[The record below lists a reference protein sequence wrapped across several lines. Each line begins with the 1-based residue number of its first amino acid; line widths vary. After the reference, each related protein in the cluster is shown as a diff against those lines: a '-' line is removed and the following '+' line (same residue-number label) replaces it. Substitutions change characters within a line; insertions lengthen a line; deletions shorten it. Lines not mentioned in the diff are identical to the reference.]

1 MTSRAN
7 RAAPGWRTF
16 VLGGASS
23 IPLVF
28 GGAIYLLWRDTSLLM
43 FRWLEEIRLSQLI
56 LSARNSSAIQSIR
69 LPEWVLYSLPNALWV
84 LALVSAAGLLWRDTK
99 RTWLT
104 IAVVNAA
111 CLGVGGEVA
120 QGFDLL
126 PGTFSMTDFVLAAF
140 GAAAGGVV
148 SFLGES
154 YAS

>member
-16 VLGGASS
+16 VLVGASS

-43 FRWLEEIRLSQLI
+43 FRWLEEFRLSQFI
-56 LSARNSSAIQSIR
+56 LGARNSTAVQSVR
-69 LPEWVLYSLPNALWV
+69 LPDWVLYSLPNALWV
-84 LALVSAAGLLWRDTK
+84 LALVSATGLLWRDTE

-104 IAVVNAA
+104 IAVAIAA

-120 QGFDLL
+120 QGLDLL
-126 PGTFSMTDFVLAAF
+126 PGTFSMTDLVLAAI
-140 GAAAGGVV
+140 GAAAGGAV
-148 SFLGES
+148 SFLGDS
-154 YAS
+154 YAP